1 MSRFSALSVVAL
13 CAVQNTN
20 CLPGELSTNVDDN
33 VAMLQRLTSLSSNRA
48 HSEVDENG
56 YHYHYHAV
64 HHSPSHHH
72 SMPNSHDVAV
82 KDSDIS
88 VKHRAKIPH
97 GIPHGMPSHL
107 HHGLPHSHSR
117 DAPQGKAERSEGMVS
132 KVSAD
137 KVHHG
142 LAGFHHKPSAKS
154 TSVVTLDGAVAQDS
168 NDGSSTEDEAKGISA
183 ETKQN
188 GELPRVEAEVDAS
201 IPVTHEA
208 DVDAAAT
215 TSDGANLMVTGAEK
229 SLQKTQ
235 QATLATVATMEKR
248 GKVDSVVAGT
258 EEDTTDS
265 DEGEASNDESST
277 DINTDAEAG
286 ARVTED
292 ASALFDNGDQES
304 ISKIDVENSLDYE
317 NSAEVS
323 SSMDDSAGV
332 LVATDVDADTGGQ
345 ERNSKADVQTS
356 RVEDGNS
363 ADVSSDMDDNVA
375 VLVATNVEAAA
386 IVTQDVDAWA
396 DGSKESISN
405 SNVEESSVDDEN
417 SAKVSSAVDDN
428 VPALVATDVEV
439 GATVTQDVDVWADES
454 KESITNSDVQASSVD
469 DENSAEVSSA
479 VDDNTPVLVANNV
492 ENGAIVSDIANDE
505 NSAEIES
512 RVEVG
517 ANSTISATD
526 ALFVATNTDAIV
538 KEYAHASVQE
548 HKVTEDNLEFD
559 SSAELED
566 IRPIARWSRGLEG
579 GIEGSNIASAV
590 TDEVDSGVDALAG
603 ATLVAT
609 RAEAAMTKDDSEF
622 GSAAQLED
630 LRPIARWSRTPG
642 EGVIA
647 SAVTDEVDSG
657 VDAEASATLVAMR
670 AEAAMTKDDAE
681 FGSGA
686 KVEDARPISQWSRGL
701 GEGGVEGSSLASAVT
716 DEVESGVDVAG
727 ATLMATRAEAAA
739 TVTQDADFL
748 LDASDQESI
757 NTVDVDAS
765 SVDAEFDSSMDAN
778 AAVLDVAD
786 AEVDTTVTD
795 ASSVDDE
802 DSENV
807 DTSADITTHSEV
819 DAEDDE
825 TISDPTVAAQLIF
838 ETVTTNEDGVE
849 VGMAG
854 NVEDDSSILAAVTK
868 HDAMDM
874 EVIKSNSERGN
885 LAAKGTAAVESAVT
899 ADAHQDRTV
908 FDSGVDAEDD
918 VTLGATDVEVDA
930 AIGQDEENINNMDF
944 EALDAANAAQ
954 VDSGVNAEA
963 GATVTEDHALVD
975 TGDQESIREVDVEK
989 HTVDDENSA
998 EPNSVTDDTAG
1009 MLVGIDVKVGDA
1021 QDVDAW
1027 ADASDDESIRDG
1039 DVEASGVDAE
1049 ISDSDV
1055 KASGTDEN
1063 FAEIDS
1069 SFDAQVEAD
1078 ADVDVADESSADADA
1093 DVNANTVLMSTDA
1106 DAIVAQGADSGISE
1120 VLEAS
1125 SVENDASAE
1134 VEDARVVDDEV
1145 DGAVLLDADESS
1157 DVDEDVN
1164 MALVTSDTEGSME
1177 DESSADADA
1186 DVNANT
1192 VLMSTDADAI
1202 VAQGADSSISEVLEA
1217 SSVENDADALVVDDE
1232 VDGAVFLDADESS
1245 DVDEDVNMALVT
1257 SDTEGSMED
1266 ESSDAD
1272 VNANTVLTS
1281 TDADAIVAQGADSS
1295 ISKVLEASSVE
1306 NDASAEVE
1314 DALVVDDEV
1323 DGAVLL
1329 DADESSDVD
1338 EDVNMAL
1345 VTSGTEGSVEDK
1357 NSAEVDASD
1366 DAEVDADAGDYTA
1379 VGICHESR
1387 LPTVLNAQRSPIQ
1400 DLGEGTTAVVFGCN
1414 GQYKMPQSDQE
1425 NWFLMCDSD
1434 ASDGWVCF
1442 DPTGGVGKC
1451 LGDGETCV
1459 LKAFA

>member
-1 MSRFSALSVVAL
+1 MSKFSALSVVAL
-13 CAVQNTN
+13 CAVRNTN
-20 CLPGELSTNVDDN
+20 CLPVELSTNVDDN

-56 YHYHYHAV
+56 YHYHHHAV
-64 HHSPSHHH
+64 HHLPSHHH
-72 SMPNSHDVAV
+72 SMPNSHDVAA

-88 VKHRAKIPH
+88 VKHGAKIPH
-97 GIPHGMPSHL
+97 GIPHGMPSHP
-107 HHGLPHSHSR
+107 HHGLSHSH
-117 DAPQGKAERSEGMVS
+117 DAPQGKAEHSEGMVS

-154 TSVVTLDGAVAQDS
+154 TSVVTLDDAVAQDS
-168 NDGSSTEDEAKGISA
+168 NDGSSTEDEAEGSSA
-183 ETKQN
+183 ETQQRA
-188 GELPRVEAEVDAS
+188 ELPRVEAEVDAS

-208 DVDAAAT
+208 DVDAAAA
-215 TSDGANLMVTGAEK
+215 TSEGSILMVTGAEK
-229 SLQKTQ
+229 SVQKTQ
-235 QATLATVATMEKR
+235 QATLVTVATMEKR

-258 EEDTTDS
+258 EDDTTDS
-265 DEGEASNDESST
+265 EEGEASNDESST
-277 DINTDAEAG
+277 DINTDAEAA

-292 ASALFDNGDQES
+292 ASALFDYGDQES
-304 ISKIDVENSLDYE
+304 ISEIDVENSLDYE

-323 SSMDDSAGV
+323 SAMDDPAGV
-332 LVATDVDADTGGQ
+332 LVATDVDADASDGESISSGDIEASSVGAEISDSDVNASGADDNIIDVDSGVIEDVHLLVDTGDQ
-345 ERNSKADVQTS
+345 ERTSKADVETN
-356 RVEDGNS
+356 RVEDGNNK
-363 ADVSSDMDDNVA
+363 DVSSDEDDNVTM
-375 VLVATNVEAAA
+375 LVPTIVEAGA

-396 DGSKESISN
+396 DESKESISN
-405 SNVEESSVDDEN
+405 SNVEVSSVDDEN
-417 SAKVSSAVDDN
+417 SAKVSLAVDDN
-428 VPALVATDVEV
+428 TPALVATDVEV
-439 GATVTQDVDVWADES
+439 GATVTQDVDVWADDS
-454 KESITNSDVQASSVD
+454 KESITNSDVEASSVD
-469 DENSAEVSSA
+469 DENSAEFSSA
-479 VDDNTPVLVANNV
+479 VDDNTLVLVANDV

-512 RVEVG
+512 SVEVG
-517 ANSTISATD
+517 ANSTISAMD
-526 ALFVATNTDAIV
+526 ALFVATNTEDAIV

-548 HKVTEDNLEFD
+548 HKMTEDNAEFG

-566 IRPIARWSRGLEG
+566 VRPIARWSRGLEG
-579 GIEGSNIASAV
+579 GIEGSNLASAV
-590 TDEVDSGVDALAG
+590 TDDVDSGVDALAG

-609 RAEAAMTKDDSEF
+609 RAEAATTEDDSEF
-622 GSAAQLED
+622 GSAAKLED
-630 LRPIARWSRTPG
+630 LRPIARWSRSPG

-657 VDAEASATLVAMR
+657 VDAEAGATLVAMR

-686 KVEDARPISQWSRGL
+686 KLEDARPISQWSRGL

-716 DEVESGVDVAG
+716 DEVETGVDVAG
-727 ATLMATRAEAAA
+727 ATLMATLADDAA
-739 TVTQDADFL
+739 TVTQDADAL

-778 AAVLDVAD
+778 AAVLEAAD
-786 AEVDTTVTD
+786 AEVDATVTQD
-795 ASSVDDE
+795 ADVGVDAGDEDSISDGDVEASSVDDE
-802 DSENV
+802 DTENV
-807 DTSADITTHSEV
+807 DTSADITTHSEG

-825 TISDPTVAAQLIF
+825 TNSDPTVAAQPIF
-838 ETVTTNEDGVE
+838 ATVTTNEDGVE
-849 VGMAG
+849 VGMAA
-854 NVEDDSSILAAVTK
+854 NVEDDSSVLAAVTK

-874 EVIKSNSERGN
+874 EVIKSNSEGGN
-885 LAAKGTAAVESAVT
+885 LAAEGTAAVESAVT

-918 VTLGATDVEVDA
+918 VTLGATDIEVDA
-930 AIGQDEENINNMDF
+930 TTGQDEENINNMDV
-944 EALDAANAAQ
+944 EALDVANAAQ
-954 VDSGVNAEA
+954 VDSGVNAES

-975 TGDQESIREVDVEK
+975 TGDQESTREVDVEK

-998 EPNSVTDDTAG
+998 EASSVMDDTAG
-1009 MLVGIDVKVGDA
+1009 MLVGIDVEVGGT
-1021 QDVDAW
+1021 QDVDEW

-1063 FAEIDS
+1063 IAEIDS
-1069 SFDAQVEAD
+1069 GFDAQVEAD
-1078 ADVDVADESSADADA
+1078 VDVDVADESSADADA

-1106 DAIVAQGADSGISE
+1106 DAIVAQ

-1125 SVENDASAE
+1125 SVENDDSAE
-1134 VEDARVVDDEV
+1134 VKDARVVDDV
-1145 DGAVLLDADESS
+1145 IQDADSS
-1157 DVDEDVN
+1157 VGKVDV
-1164 MALVTSDTEGSME
+1164 EGSME
-1177 DESSADADA
+1177 DE
-1186 DVNANT
+1186 
-1192 VLMSTDADAI
+1192 
-1202 VAQGADSSISEVLEA
+1202 
-1217 SSVENDADALVVDDE
+1217 
-1232 VDGAVFLDADESS
+1232 
-1245 DVDEDVNMALVT
+1245 
-1257 SDTEGSMED
+1257 
-1266 ESSDAD
+1266 
-1272 VNANTVLTS
+1272 
-1281 TDADAIVAQGADSS
+1281 
-1295 ISKVLEASSVE
+1295 
-1306 NDASAEVE
+1306 
-1314 DALVVDDEV
+1314 
-1323 DGAVLL
+1323 
-1329 DADESSDVD
+1329 
-1338 EDVNMAL
+1338 
-1345 VTSGTEGSVEDK
+1345 
-1357 NSAEVDASD
+1357 NSAEVDTSD

-1400 DLGEGTTAVVFGCN
+1400 DLGEATTAVVFGCN